1 MIKTINKSKFA
12 GIERYISGPFSFD
25 PLAST
30 SAAEIGIVA
39 IGRNEGQRL
48 IDCLA
53 SVKSATN
60 DTVYVDSGS
69 TDGSITAAEETGARV
84 VKLDLTQPFTAARA
98 RNAGFKALKAFRPN
112 VRFVQFIDGDCILA
126 QDWLS
131 KALAFMEQHGDVAVV
146 CGRLRERYLT
156 ASIYHQVLDLEYDT
170 PIGET
175 ISCGGIALMR
185 VQAFEAVGGFDP
197 RLIAGEEPELCV
209 RLRKNGWKI
218 WRLDEEMAQH
228 DAAMR
233 RFGQWWVRSVRGGH
247 AIAEVSR
254 IHKGSQ
260 FRIWAR
266 QTASIVFW
274 GGLAPLLIGLGTLL
288 HPLALCGA
296 LIYPLQVCRIAIREG
311 VESSNSWQY
320 AVFLGIEKFAQ
331 MQGLLQF
338 YWRRWRGKAS
348 QLIEYK

>member
-1 MIKTINKSKFA
+1 MT
-12 GIERYISGPFSFD
+12 
-25 PLAST
+25 LWASM

-39 IGRNEGQRL
+39 IGRNEGPRL

-60 DTVYVDSGS
+60 YTVYVDSGS
-69 TDGSITAAEETGARV
+69 TDGSITAAEEIGALV
-84 VKLDLTQPFTAARA
+84 VRLDLTKPFTAARA
-98 RNAGFKALKAFRPN
+98 RNEGFKALKAFRPN
-112 VRFVQFIDGDCILA
+112 VSFVQFIDGDSILV

-131 KALAFMEQHGDVAVV
+131 KALAFIEQRSDVAVV
-146 CGRLRERYLT
+146 CGRLRERYPR
-156 ASIYHQVLDLEYDT
+156 ASIYNQALDLEYCM
-170 PIGET
+170 PIGEALF
-175 ISCGGIALMR
+175 CGGIALMR
-185 VQAFEAVGGFDP
+185 VRAFEAAGGFNP

-209 RLRKNGWKI
+209 RLREIGWKI

-247 AIAEVSR
+247 ALAEVSR

-266 QTASIVFW
+266 ETASTVFW

-296 LIYPLQVCRIAIREG
+296 LIYPLQVCRIAIRQG
-311 VESSNSWQY
+311 AKSSNSWQY
-320 AVFLGIEKFAQ
+320 AVFLSIEKFAG

-338 YWRRWRGKAS
+338 YWRRWWGKTG